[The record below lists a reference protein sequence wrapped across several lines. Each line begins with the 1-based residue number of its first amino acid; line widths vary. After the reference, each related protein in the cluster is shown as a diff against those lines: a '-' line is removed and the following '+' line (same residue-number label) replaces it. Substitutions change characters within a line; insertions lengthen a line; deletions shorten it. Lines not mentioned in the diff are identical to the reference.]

1 MPLISP
7 GRLFLVRIYPWPG
20 SGRCWAGSRCY
31 RYRRDRWIVVQSAT
45 ESVYKLAGV
54 RRGVAKIGHKWGNF
68 GLCCCGW
75 QTVGSA
81 LDEKSFTVSRTGQTG
96 ILWCPFRD
104 QKGNSG
110 LQDEGVGITL
120 AAYMHVSRSW
130 VYCRKI
136 LVYCRLQ
143 FWT

>member
-1 MPLISP
+1 MLQTSKPKYSGVSASLTWTT
-7 GRLFLVRIYPWPG
+7 LVP
-20 SGRCWAGSRCY
+20 SGDQG
-31 RYRRDRWIVVQSAT
+31 
-45 ESVYKLAGV
+45 
-54 RRGVAKIGHKWGNF
+54 RGVATIGHKWGNF